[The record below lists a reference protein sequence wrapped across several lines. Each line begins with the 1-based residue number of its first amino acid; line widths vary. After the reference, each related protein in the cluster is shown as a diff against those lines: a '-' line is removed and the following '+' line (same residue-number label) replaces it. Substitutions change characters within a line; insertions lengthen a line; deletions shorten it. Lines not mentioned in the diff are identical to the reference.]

1 MASRTIVVVTDDLDH
16 STDNVR
22 TYRFAL
28 DGVEYE
34 IDLSPSNQ
42 QRMREALAPY
52 VAAGRRLPRPTA
64 RRRGPATRAGGLADA
79 DARKG
84 RATPEQG
91 LALPRHG
98 RPGSMPHE
106 ARAAHQDAPPRTG
119 RGAR

>member
-1 MASRTIVVVTDDLDH
+1 MATRTIVVVTDDLDH

-64 RRRGPATRAGGLADA
+64 RRRGPATRAGRPADA
-79 DARKG
+79 HQGK
-84 RATPEQG
+84 ATHEQ
-91 LALPRHG
+91 
-98 RPGSMPHE
+98 
-106 ARAAHQDAPPRTG
+106 QTG
-119 RGAR
+119 RGTR

>member
-1 MASRTIVVVTDDLDH
+1 MATRTIVVVTDDLDH
-16 STDNVR
+16 STDDVR

-64 RRRGPATRAGGLADA
+64 GRRGPVTRAGRPADA
-79 DARKG
+79 HQG
-84 RATPEQG
+84 RATHAQ
-91 LALPRHG
+91 
-98 RPGSMPHE
+98 
-106 ARAAHQDAPPRTG
+106 QTG
-119 RGAR
+119 RGTR